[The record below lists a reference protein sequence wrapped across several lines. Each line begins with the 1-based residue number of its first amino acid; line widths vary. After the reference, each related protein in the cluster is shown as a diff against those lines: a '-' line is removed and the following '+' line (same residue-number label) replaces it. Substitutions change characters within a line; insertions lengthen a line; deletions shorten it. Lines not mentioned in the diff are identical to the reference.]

1 MILYYTSILTSEVCT
16 IISTIS
22 VNIVYNH
29 IFLKSNLKN
38 IQTVSLSYLLKMT
51 SFLFLEG

>member
-29 IFLKSNLKN
+29 IFFKSNHKN